1 MCDGRWFRARPS
13 WGNFCREREEEEE
26 ISVERSRFLDRAA
39 NLLGQ
44 AGSIPRAEENGG
56 GVQPWGPLWEK
67 SLSVTLHREPAATT
81 GDGIVQVRT

>member
-1 MCDGRWFRARPS
+1 MTAVGFGRDPVGGIFVE
-13 WGNFCREREEEEE
+13 REEEEEE